1 MSCVV
6 THEELERN
14 HKKADAKMIEQV
26 IYKYSIH
33 TEINMLIHSPSQD
46 ADIVHF
52 AVLLMQVFKE
62 ESLLI
67 MPQETGRRS
76 HN

>member
-1 MSCVV
+1 
-6 THEELERN
+6 
-14 HKKADAKMIEQV
+14 MIEQV

-76 HN
+76 HI

>member
-1 MSCVV
+1 
-6 THEELERN
+6 
-14 HKKADAKMIEQV
+14 MIEQV